1 MQQRLT
7 VGQIPHKLRSRIQ
20 MWHFFP
26 SMNRPFPGA
35 RTLGQGLFS
44 AVALF
49 ALAAVVSV
57 SSPTPGQPLPQP
69 AYSPEAERKF
79 ADGLAAYIKGN
90 YPEALSSLEEV
101 SVMPPHQRS
110 SAAFLLLS
118 RTLVRLDRFE
128 EALEAASRI
137 ETDFP
142 GSRYTADARLVV
154 GDCHFRLNRYR
165 EAAAEYAGLLAAPG
179 PLSLQASAAERLA
192 GIVINRMISAGE
204 REQVR
209 RQVGAER
216 FRDAMLFGEA
226 RWYYRL
232 GWKERSRAALTDYL
246 RSVENGVFTALA
258 RRTLSGGASG
268 TETESEW
275 ATDGL
280 PAQSGV
286 RAGLESA
293 GPGGRPVIG
302 VPMPLTGSRSYA
314 GEELLAGIHMANDR
328 MGKPF
333 EVKVVDTGGGR
344 LVGAHGSAASIPQG
358 DGASLLRTVSAVRTL
373 ARDPDVV
380 AIIGPVFSPACVAAS
395 VVADAAGL
403 PLIAPLAQQSGLD
416 TLGRN
421 IFQLNVVPEIQGG
434 ALAEYATLVLG
445 LETLAVLAPLTEY
458 GWNFHR
464 AFAGQAESNG
474 GKIVHSDWYV
484 PEETTDFKNQFEALR
499 EAGFRLM
506 PSPDPVDSLA
516 VLDSLSLA
524 VLDTTGVGEMTF
536 YELLEAGNEI
546 AEEPD
551 PPDSTEIFI
560 DTIDGIAVVV
570 ESFDDA
576 RTIAAQLRFYR
587 LEGRVLGNDIWYR
600 PEELGQ
606 MSLIERKYIEG
617 GALVSGRHGAASTRA
632 FTDEFRT
639 RFRRDPGLAAHGFD
653 AAGMLI
659 KGWEEGH
666 QTRAALR
673 EWLSEVR
680 GYQGA
685 AGRVSFADGRR
696 VNTELSLLTI
706 DSRGVRA
713 YGDRD
718 FPGLSP

>member
-1 MQQRLT
+1 M
-7 VGQIPHKLRSRIQ
+7 
-20 MWHFFP
+20 
-26 SMNRPFPGA
+26 
-35 RTLGQGLFS
+35 
-44 AVALF
+44 
-49 ALAAVVSV
+49 
-57 SSPTPGQPLPQP
+57 
-69 AYSPEAERKF
+69 
-79 ADGLAAYIKGN
+79 
-90 YPEALSSLEEV
+90 
-101 SVMPPHQRS
+101 
-110 SAAFLLLS
+110 
-118 RTLVRLDRFE
+118 
-128 EALEAASRI
+128 
-137 ETDFP
+137 
-142 GSRYTADARLVV
+142 
-154 GDCHFRLNRYR
+154 
-165 EAAAEYAGLLAAPG
+165 
-179 PLSLQASAAERLA
+179 
-192 GIVINRMISAGE
+192 
-204 REQVR
+204 
-209 RQVGAER
+209 
-216 FRDAMLFGEA
+216 
-226 RWYYRL
+226 
-232 GWKERSRAALTDYL
+232 
-246 RSVENGVFTALA
+246 
-258 RRTLSGGASG
+258 
-268 TETESEW
+268 
-275 ATDGL
+275 
-280 PAQSGV
+280 
-286 RAGLESA
+286 
-293 GPGGRPVIG
+293 IG

-333 EVKVVDTGGGR
+333 EVKVVDTGERR

-445 LETLAVLAPLTEY
+445 LENLAVLSPLTEY

-464 AFAGQAESNG
+464 AFARKAESNG
-474 GKIVHSDWYV
+474 GQIVHSDWYV

-506 PSPDPVDSLA
+506 PSPDPVNSLA
-516 VLDSLSLA
+516 LLDSLSLA

-546 AEEPD
+546 AEEPE

-587 LEGRVLGNDIWYR
+587 LEGKVLGNDIWYR

-617 GALVSGRHGAASTRA
+617 GALVSGRHRAASTRA

-666 QTRAALR
+666 QTRAALG
-673 EWLSEVR
+673 EWLAEVQ

-685 AGRVSFADGRR
+685 AGRVSFPDGRR

-713 YGDRD
+713 FRDRD
-718 FPGLSP
+718 LPGLAP